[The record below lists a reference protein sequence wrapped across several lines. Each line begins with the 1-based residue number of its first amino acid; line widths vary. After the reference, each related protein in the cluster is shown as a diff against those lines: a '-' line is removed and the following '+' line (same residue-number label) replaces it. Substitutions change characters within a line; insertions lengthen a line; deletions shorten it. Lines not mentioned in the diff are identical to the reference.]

1 MHGAM
6 RRIFQTRSAGCKI
19 SKARIA
25 FAWRAMDAFYEEDG
39 RIRVSNMVSF
49 EPNIVSVH
57 LDGSRLHLESG
68 QTVIAHG
75 PDRGLTVAEVL
86 PATR

>member
-6 RRIFQTRSAGCKI
+6 RRIFQTRSAECKI

-49 EPNIVSVH
+49 EPNIVSDT
-57 LDGSRLHLESG
+57 LMAADSISSR
-68 QTVIAHG
+68 V
-75 PDRGLTVAEVL
+75 R
-86 PATR
+86 R